1 MVNPG
6 FFFNTV
12 SNFFVYLFLFCFVL
26 FVLLLLVVVVV
37 VCLVG
42 FFYGQGG
49 RAGIGLGV
57 K

>member
-12 SNFFVYLFLFCFVL
+12 SNVL